1 MRRVASCRARNFF
14 SSLDTLLMNFTF
26 VGTCLLS
33 GRESL
38 WNDVEFS
45 SSGPTSSDGTFFILA
60 VVGLEE
66 GSAQLS

>member
-1 MRRVASCRARNFF
+1 
-14 SSLDTLLMNFTF
+14 MNFTF
-26 VGTCLLS
+26 VLS

-45 SSGPTSSDGTFFILA
+45 SSSPTSSGGTFFILA

-66 GSAQLS
+66 GLAQLS

>member
-1 MRRVASCRARNFF
+1 MSCRVRNFF

-26 VGTCLLS
+26 VLS

-45 SSGPTSSDGTFFILA
+45 SSSPTSSGGTFFILA

-66 GSAQLS
+66 GLAQLS

>member
-1 MRRVASCRARNFF
+1 
-14 SSLDTLLMNFTF
+14 MNFTF